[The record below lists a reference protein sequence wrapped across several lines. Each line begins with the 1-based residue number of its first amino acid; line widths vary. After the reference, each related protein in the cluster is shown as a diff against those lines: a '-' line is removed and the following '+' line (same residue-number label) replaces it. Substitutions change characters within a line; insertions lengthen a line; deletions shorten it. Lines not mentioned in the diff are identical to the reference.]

1 MNDSYSEKILEFK
14 NVSTGYQDRSVLKD
28 ISFSIL
34 KGEFVYMIGR
44 TGAGKSSLLKM
55 IYADLLPDKG
65 GLMVGDYDITK
76 LKNKEIPFLRRK
88 IGIVFQDFQ
97 LLPDRDIYENIRFA
111 MRATGWTDKNKINNK
126 ISELLARV
134 GLSDKLHSRPHQRSG
149 GEQQRVSIARALIN
163 DPILLLADEPTGN
176 LDPEATDMIMEI
188 LFRINLAGTSVIMA
202 THEHDLIRRY
212 PARTLECKNGGLIDH
227 KMNFQ

>member
-14 NVSTGYQDRSVLKD
+14 DVSSGYSERTVLQNVN
-28 ISFSIL
+28 FSIL

-44 TGAGKSSLLKM
+44 TGAGKSSILKM
-55 IYADLLPDKG
+55 IYADLLPAKG
-65 GLMVGDYDITK
+65 QLTVGDYNITK
-76 LKNKEIPFLRRK
+76 LKNREIPFLRRK

-111 MRATGWTDKNKINNK
+111 MRATGWTDKTKINNR
-126 ISELLARV
+126 INELLAKV
-134 GLSDKLHSRPHQRSG
+134 GLSAKLHSRPHQLSG

-163 DPILLLADEPTGN
+163 DPLLLLADEPTGN

-212 PARTLECKNGGLIDH
+212 PARTLECREGSVFDH

>member
-1 MNDSYSEKILEFK
+1 MSESYTEKILEFK
-14 NVSTGYQDRSVLKD
+14 QVSTGYQDRVVLKD
-28 ISFSIL
+28 VNFSIL

-65 GLMVGDYDITK
+65 TLMVGDYEITR

-97 LLPDRDIYENIRFA
+97 LLPDRSIYENIRFA

-126 ISELLARV
+126 INELLAKV
-134 GLSDKLHSRPHQRSG
+134 GLSEKLSSRPHQLSG

-212 PARTLECKNGGLIDH
+212 PARTLECKSGQVIDH
-227 KMNFQ
+227 KMTFQ